1 MLSIKLIP
9 AKDFQDENDPN
20 KLQDQIIQIVR
31 CLQGSQCLELGL
43 PLNSRENILRNIS
56 QLYTIVSEEMIL
68 EEVSSGE
75 R

>member
-1 MLSIKLIP
+1 MRMTQTNYKI
-9 AKDFQDENDPN
+9 
-20 KLQDQIIQIVR
+20 QIILIVR
-31 CLQGSQCLELGL
+31 YLPERRCLELGL
-43 PLNSRENILRNIS
+43 LLNSRENILHNIS

>member
-1 MLSIKLIP
+1 M
-9 AKDFQDENDPN
+9 
-20 KLQDQIIQIVR
+20 
-31 CLQGSQCLELGL
+31 ELGL
-43 PLNSRENILRNIS
+43 LLNSRENILHNIS

>member
-1 MLSIKLIP
+1 MRMIQTNYRI
-9 AKDFQDENDPN
+9 
-20 KLQDQIIQIVR
+20 QIILIVR
-31 CLQGSQCLELGL
+31 YLPERRCLELGS
-43 PLNSRENILRNIS
+43 PLNSRENILHNIS

>member
-1 MLSIKLIP
+1 MISKMRTIQTSYKI
-9 AKDFQDENDPN
+9 
-20 KLQDQIIQIVR
+20 QIILIVR
-31 CLQGSQCLELGL
+31 YLQESQCLELDL